1 MSKTDNVEVLEL
13 KRQVEMLTQMLRAQG
28 LHKPPEKTDN
38 ASGTSVFRVDFGAK
52 FDLDNQNR
60 HAGPDENRP
69 PNPSRFSP
77 DDSEN
82 RPPNDRSRFSKGW
95 DGLLQE
101 WIDWSESKAT
111 RKNKRNFGNQFVA
124 YLKQEGVER
133 PDDLSPKH
141 LFAYKEQ
148 LMKNTSLSTNSVHAM
163 LCSGVKSFCTFLF
176 QEGLTRTNVG
186 LRLKAPA
193 YVQTPVQAM
202 TEDDIRSLFAAA
214 NDAQRILL
222 CFGFFLAM
230 RVEALVSLQRKSITD
245 IDYEKQTFVV
255 TWTAKGD
262 RRITKTCRNWDALP
276 GGAKWV
282 QKMDG
287 WTPDTYLLPGRKP
300 RSHITSRT
308 AERWMKKLGTECGIQ
323 LDADG
328 HSTITP
334 HDLRHAGGTIVAK
347 KTNGNAYHIKAHLHH
362 KNISTSQHYVHLEST
377 EVENVLGTTLHSR
390 DNAV

>member
-1 MSKTDNVEVLEL
+1 MPRTKPCPRMINFNMKPRFTVKGRRDSTTSLEMKWSDNKKTTHTQNGVAESNLMHKMYAETKYDHCQTLSEMVEQLSH
-13 KRQVEMLTQMLRAQG
+13 RY
-28 LHKPPEKTDN
+28 
-38 ASGTSVFRVDFGAK
+38 
-52 FDLDNQNR
+52 NR
-60 HAGPDENRP
+60 RWDE
-69 PNPSRFSP
+69 
-77 DDSEN
+77 
-82 RPPNDRSRFSKGW
+82 
-95 DGLLQE
+95 LLQE

-111 RKNKRNFGNQFVA
+111 RKNKRNFGKQFVA

-148 LMKNTSLSTNSVHAM
+148 LMKNTSLSTNSMHAM

-186 LRLKAPA
+186 MRLKAPA

-214 NDAQRILL
+214 NKEQRILL
-222 CFGFFLAM
+222 TFGFFLAM

-308 AERWMKKLGTECGIQ
+308 AERWMKRLGTECGIQ

-347 KTNGNAYHIKAHLHH
+347 KTNGNAYHVKAHLHH
-362 KNISTSQHYVHLEST
+362 KNISTTHHYVHLEST
-377 EVENVLGTTLHSR
+377 EVENVLGTTLDSR
-390 DNAV
+390 DDAV